1 MVRVRS
7 FRCVTR
13 VHTARARHRRVRA
26 AMPGRDVALGFFFW
40 GSQAASKKWRGDA
53 PERRRGAMT

>member
-7 FRCVTR
+7 FVGVTR

-26 AMPGRDVALGFFFW
+26 AMPGRDVALGFFFL
-40 GSQAASKKWRGDA
+40 GFTSRKRNGAETRRNAAAGR
-53 PERRRGAMT
+53 

>member
-26 AMPGRDVALGFFFW
+26 AMPGRDAPSGFF
-40 GSQAASKKWRGDA
+40 SRVHKPQARNGA
-53 PERRRGAMT
+53 ETRRNAAAGR